1 MPTRYRYLWVVLP
14 LLVWSCTQ
22 PARRPPR
29 VLPTTGSS
37 NRTAA
42 ATTPAPDP
50 ADYPSCDSETFRLLT
65 EGLAR
70 KATTVRLA
78 RDPNDPEVIRDLLA
92 QQRADEALVV
102 LRTIVSA
109 VPERMPSALEAVYG
123 QGVRFFGR

>member
-1 MPTRYRYLWVVLP
+1 MQTGYRYLWVVLV

-29 VLPTTGSS
+29 ILPTADSS

-42 ATTPAPDP
+42 PTTPAPDP
-50 ADYPSCDSETFRLLT
+50 ADYPPYDSDAFRRLT

-78 RDPNDPEVIRDLLA
+78 RDPNDPEVIRDLLT
-92 QQRADEALVV
+92 QQRTDEALVV

-109 VPERMPSALEAVYG
+109 FPERIPSAFEAMYG
-123 QGVRFFGR
+123 HGSSFS